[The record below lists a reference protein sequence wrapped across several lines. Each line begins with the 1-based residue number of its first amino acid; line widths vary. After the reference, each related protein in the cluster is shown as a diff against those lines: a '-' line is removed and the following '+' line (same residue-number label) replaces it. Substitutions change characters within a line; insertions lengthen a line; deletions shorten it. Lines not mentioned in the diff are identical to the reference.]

1 MPKPSINLIPLVFL
15 TLTLSWSGVAQNDS
29 LIQGKTLPFKILKTT
44 DDALTIDAILK
55 SKYHFALPSEFNQKT
70 HPDDIYWIQV
80 DFEKEL
86 AQLNMYDLWHLK
98 FNSYDYGKLFYIDN
112 GAIHEKSIGKFDAH
126 TKSEKVK
133 SNKYFSEIPFD
144 SGALIQG
151 RFLYLKIKRITFFEQ
166 LGNWSF
172 SYSPTAIKNIYSWN
186 DFKAFLPIYIFTGVS
201 AVMSLLM
208 FLFFVYLRRL
218 EFLFNSLYVF
228 GLLIYLMKDEL
239 LMFTGL
245 GLDNEL
251 LKSWMLENIV
261 IFIGL
266 CYMSFMI
273 YYLNLKKEY
282 PFAYKVLEISIVI
295 HIAIFVVDLF
305 FYYFEFYLGRI
316 YILKI
321 IPILDSTTAFL
332 SVGYIFLYN
341 KNIISTLFVL
351 GSMIFMTSVAGYFYL
366 NNDSDPLRYYNKLYM
381 IIGSTIE
388 ITIFALGLTYK
399 IFMENTERLKF
410 QEEAF
415 INKTKALRAQINPHF
430 IFNSLNSIQHLITKN
445 NKVSALKYL
454 SKFGRLTRNILE
466 SSFETNTTLDEEIKL
481 LTDYLELE
489 SLRFDNAFSYKI
501 DIDEALDPVEI
512 QIPFMILQPFVEN
525 AIIHGLLPK
534 KGNNK
539 QLLINFKKEGSTM
552 ICEVE
557 DNGVGRQMA
566 KLRLHIYQK
575 EKKSRGLEVTKQ
587 RLESIGENAENLQ
600 IIDKVDEENNPL
612 GTKVIIRIP
621 V

>member
-1 MPKPSINLIPLVFL
+1 MPKPSKNLILLVFL
-15 TLTLSWSGVAQNDS
+15 HLTLSYFGVAQADS
-29 LIQGKTLPFKILKTT
+29 IVQGKMLPFKVFKTT
-44 DDALTIDAILK
+44 DNSLSIDAILG
-55 SKYHFALPSEFNQKT
+55 SKHHFALPGEFNQKT
-70 HPDDIYWIQV
+70 HPDDIYWIQIN
-80 DFEKEL
+80 FEKEL
-86 AQLNMYDLWHLK
+86 SQLNTKDPWYLK
-98 FNSYDYGKLFYIDN
+98 FNSYDYGKLFYLKN
-112 GAIHEKSIGKFDAH
+112 GAINEQPVGKFDSR
-126 TKSEKVK
+126 TQSEKVK
-133 SNKYFSEIPFD
+133 SNKYFSEISFN
-144 SGALIQG
+144 SATLFQKKY
-151 RFLYLKIKRITFFEQ
+151 LYLKVRRVTFFEK
-166 LGNWSF
+166 LENWEI
-172 SYSPTAIKNIYSWN
+172 SYQRQSIRNIYSWD
-186 DFKAFLPIYIFTGVS
+186 DFKAHLPIYIFTGVS
-201 AVMSLLM
+201 GIMSLLV
-208 FLFFVYLRRL
+208 FLFFIYLRRW
-218 EFLFNSLYVF
+218 EFFLNSFYVF
-228 GLLIYLMKDEL
+228 WLLVFIFKEEL
-239 LMFTGL
+239 LLYHNLFT
-245 GLDNEL
+245 DNEL
-251 LKSWMLENIV
+251 LKTWILENLVIV
-261 IFIGL
+261 IGL
-266 CYMSFMI
+266 GYMMFMI
-273 YYLNLKKEY
+273 FYLNLKKEY
-282 PFAYKVLEISIVI
+282 PFAFKVLQVSISVHLLILIVD
-295 HIAIFVVDLF
+295 AC
-305 FYYFEFYLGRI
+305 FYFFEFFIGHI
-316 YILKI
+316 YILEI
-321 IPILDSTTAFL
+321 VPILDSTTAFL
-332 SVGYIFLYN
+332 SVGYIFLFN
-341 KNIISTLFVL
+341 KNLLTTFFIL
-351 GSMIFMTSVAGYFYL
+351 GSVTFMVGVGCFFYL
-366 NNDSDPLRYYNKLYM
+366 DTDVDPLNHNKLYI
-381 IIGSTIE
+381 IIGSILE

-501 DIDEALDPVEI
+501 NIDEALDPEEI

-539 QLLINFKKEGSTM
+539 QLLINYKKEGNTM

-587 RLESIGENAENLQ
+587 RLESMGENPENLQ